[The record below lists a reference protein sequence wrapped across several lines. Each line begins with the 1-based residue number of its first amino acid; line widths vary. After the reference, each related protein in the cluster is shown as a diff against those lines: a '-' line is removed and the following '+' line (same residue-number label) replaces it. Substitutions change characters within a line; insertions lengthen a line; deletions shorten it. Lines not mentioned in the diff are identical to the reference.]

1 MIFSPMQK
9 EFWREAVF
17 KHHRWS
23 IKTGATRSGKTYQDY
38 FLIPKRLL
46 AVADKEGLNV
56 ILGNTRETIR
66 RNILLPMQNLY
77 GAEYVSN
84 LRADNSCEMFGQKVF
99 CLGADNANRVDKVR
113 GASIKYCYGDEIT
126 TWNPDVFDMLKSR
139 LDKSYSIFDGTC
151 NPANPQHWFKQFL
164 DSDADIYQ
172 QAYTI
177 DDNPFLDPAFVA
189 NLKKEYSGTVLYDR
203 YILGLWV
210 AAEGVI
216 YRQFCDNPERFI
228 IDDLEPGDAI
238 RQAVIGVDFGGGTSA
253 HAFCCMGYTVKGR
266 LVVLDEYREKQ
277 ALDPNRLGIQFV
289 DFLRRCR
296 ARWLVTDVWCDSAEQ
311 TLINGLRA
319 AAASAGIGV
328 NIGNAMKRP
337 INDRIRA
344 TCILMGA
351 GRFFVARNCRET
363 IDALK
368 SALWDSGKP
377 TEDVRLDN
385 GTTNIDSLDA
395 CEYAFERDIPAL
407 IDSWR

>member
-1 MIFSPMQK
+1 MFSQMQRD
-9 EFWREAVF
+9 FWRNCN
-17 KHHRWS
+17 HRWN

-38 FLIPKRLL
+38 FLISKRLL

-77 GAEYVSN
+77 GTEYVSN

-253 HAFCCMGYTVKGR
+253 HAFCCMGYTVKGK

-289 DFLRRCR
+289 DFVRRCR

-395 CEYAFERDIPAL
+395 LEYSFERDIPAL